1 VTRSVPWRVDLASL
15 LALKIAVGA
24 SVLCHGFS
32 HVSDDDYSRVVIAE
46 HFAHAPSFDPS
57 GTSWLPFPF
66 WANGTAMLLL
76 GRSLAVAGGVAW
88 IFGLASVAVAYV
100 AMRGL
105 GASRG
110 ATWLAV
116 ALAMTTP
123 WNAWLGVATVPEALT
138 AALIAAG
145 AMTIA
150 VPRARILGAI
160 ALLVASLSRYEA
172 WPVCAVFAAAC
183 LVSLGRAPRGE
194 RTREGLALSIALL
207 GPCVWMG
214 WNAHAH
220 GSALHFLARVARFR
234 RSLGVE
240 ISLSDRLGTYP
251 RALVTGAPEI
261 ALIGLAGWLGGPEVL
276 ARWRAPLAAMAALLL
291 FLIYGDL
298 HDGAPTHHPERAL
311 LACWWVLAGFG
322 VDGARAFLFR
332 HVRGRPK
339 REAWAVAFG
348 VAGAIGLSAGTLERA
363 GDSPGRSLEESRD
376 IQIERGLA
384 LRAIDAAHVT
394 VVPCAYEHFALVAA
408 FGAPERVTTEGPTHR
423 ELTRAC
429 PQVVVAESP

>member
-1 VTRSVPWRVDLASL
+1 VTRSVAWRVDLASL
-15 LALKIAVGA
+15 FALKIAAGA
-24 SVLCHGFS
+24 WVLGRGFS

-46 HFAHAPSFDPS
+46 HFAHTPSFDPS

-66 WANGTAMLLL
+66 WANGTAMLLF
-76 GRSLAVAGGVAW
+76 GRSLAVAGAVAW
-88 IFGLASVAVAYV
+88 IFGLASVAVSYF

-110 ATWLAV
+110 AAWLAV

-123 WNAWLGVATVPEALT
+123 WNAWLGVATVPEAFT

-150 VPRARILGAI
+150 VPRARVFGAV

-183 LVSLGRAPRGE
+183 LASLLRAPRGE

-207 GPCVWMG
+207 GPCLWMA

-240 ISLSDRLGTYP
+240 IPLSDRLSTYP

-261 ALIGLAGWLGGPEVL
+261 ALIGLAGWVGGSEVL

-348 VAGAIGLSAGTLERA
+348 VAFAIGLAARTLERA
-363 GDSPGRSLEESRD
+363 GESPGRSLEESRD

-408 FGAPERVTTEGPTHR
+408 FGAPERVTTEEPTHG
-423 ELTRAC
+423 EVTRAC
-429 PQVVVAESP
+429 PRVLVAE